1 MSDRYFPAHCKAFSA
16 SSSTVMLLNLNDNSV
31 YRASP
36 FESRL
41 FLALRGCRNVDEHI
55 GFLVRSTGERFPVS
69 AVADRL
75 RCWIAAGLLRPEK
88 LLHHPSAAV
97 SAEPGDE
104 AALTAAVVTARGPE
118 TLRPWLESRIASPAF
133 ADRKIPFLICDD
145 NRDASASASASGQNR
160 RLAEALGAAYPGT
173 IRYIG
178 RDERRRFA
186 ERLSTSADKAGI
198 DRQVVEFLVEGPAER
213 ADLSTVGANRNLAM
227 LLAAGDHLLIS
238 DDDLLY
244 RCYTSAH
251 AEALSPSFVSD
262 FRPNMNFFPTIEAL
276 QERLAHLADY
286 DLPAVAMRLFSS
298 PQKVGDWSLE
308 ALSPSLAAILEC
320 RSVRIGAISAGY
332 AGARWFSFP
341 CFPALQRFFCNDNYF
356 LEKKNYEAIA
366 ENGLNLTLADGMVAS
381 DSSFLQGGTL
391 ALAAN
396 SGAPPFFPLDRHE
409 DQSFA
414 HIFRALEPNLL
425 FCHLPVALY
434 HDPSHKL
441 PFGRALWDSDLGPG
455 RLFLLI
461 VDDLGGRLLA
471 ESAAER
477 RGELVRAL
485 REIAGLPGSAFRLY
499 LRHLAEAY
507 IDARLRS
514 VDLLLD
520 RYHGEPAWWADDL
533 RAYRESMLREKQE
546 PAAALPPVFAD
557 WLGRYAASLD
567 AWPSLQ
573 RLAQGIS
580 VL

>member
-1 MSDRYFPAHCKAFSA
+1 MSDRYFPAHCKAFPA

-41 FLALRGCRNVDEHI
+41 FFALRGCRSVEEHI

-69 AVADRL
+69 AVADRF

-88 LLHHPSAAV
+88 LLHYPSAAA
-97 SAEPGDE
+97 SAKPGE

-118 TLRPWLESRIASPAF
+118 TLRPWLESRITSSAF

-145 NRDASASASASGQNR
+145 NQDASASEQNR
-160 RLAEALGAAYPGT
+160 HLAEALGAVYPGT

-186 ERLSTSADKAGI
+186 ERLSASADKAGI
-198 DRQVVEFLVEGPAER
+198 DRQVVEFLVYGPSER
-213 ADLSTVGANRNLAM
+213 AALSTVGANRNLAM

-238 DDDLLY
+238 DDDLSY

-251 AEALSPSFVSD
+251 AEALFPSFVSD
-262 FRPNMNFFPTIEAL
+262 FRPSMNFFPTIEAL
-276 QERLAHLADY
+276 QEGLVHLADY

-298 PQKVGDWSLE
+298 PQEVGAWSFE
-308 ALSPSLAAILEC
+308 ALSSSFAAILE
-320 RSVRIGAISAGY
+320 RGSARIGAISAGY

-356 LEKKNYEAIA
+356 LEKKDYEAIA

-391 ALAAN
+391 ALAAD

-414 HIFRALEPNLL
+414 HLFRALERDLL

-434 HDPSHKL
+434 HDPSKKL
-441 PFGRALWDSDLGPG
+441 PFGRALLDSDLGLG
-455 RLFLLI
+455 RMFLLI
-461 VDDLGGRLLA
+461 VDDLGSCLLA
-471 ESAAER
+471 ESAAGR

-485 REIAGLPGSAFRLY
+485 REIAGLPDSAFRLY

-546 PAAALPPVFAD
+546 PVAALPPGFAD

-567 AWPSLQ
+567 VWPGLQ
-573 RLAQGIS
+573 RLAQEIS